1 MKSLSRRGLMTGSV
15 GVGLASAAAASLSHA
30 DTVSGRSI
38 TRIAFGSCAK
48 SDKPQPI
55 WDAVLAAQPDLFI
68 FLGDN
73 VYLDTRDPEVMRLK
87 YAELG
92 AQPGYR
98 RLKASVPILATW
110 DDHDYGEND
119 AGFDYPMKEESRRQ
133 FLDFFEVAAD
143 SPRRSRDGIYTTY
156 AFGPSGRRVQILLP
170 DLRWNRTPLIPLELG
185 DQDYDTWVEA
195 RAVAGKSTPGPYM
208 RNPELA
214 ATQLGATQWR
224 WLEGQLG
231 QPADVRIL
239 ASSLQVLADFAG
251 WEGWVNFAHDHQRLI
266 STIREKRANG
276 LICLSGDTHYG
287 EISRLDNN
295 VPYPLWDITSS
306 GLTEVWPVTPPNA
319 LRVSEVFR
327 EQNFGLLTIDWSGP
341 KPMVLAEIRDVRG
354 TVRLEQAIR
363 MADLEV

>member
-1 MKSLSRRGLMTGSV
+1 MAGTV
-15 GVGLASAAAASLSHA
+15 GVGMATAVASSSARA
-30 DTVSGRSI
+30 DIQSETSI

-73 VYLDTRDPEVMRLK
+73 VYLDTRDPEVMRAK
-87 YAELG
+87 YAELA
-92 AQPGYR
+92 AQPGFQ
-98 RLKASVPILATW
+98 RLKASIPILATW

-133 FLDFFEVAAD
+133 FLDFFEAAPN
-143 SPRRSRDGIYTTY
+143 SPRRTRDGIYTSY
-156 AFGPSGRRVQILLP
+156 VFGPSGRRLQILLP
-170 DLRWNRTPLIPLELG
+170 DLRWNRTPLVPLELG
-185 DQDYDTWVEA
+185 EQDYDTWIEA
-195 RAVAGKSTPGPYM
+195 QAAAGKPTPGPYM
-208 RNPELA
+208 RNPERA
-214 ATQLGATQWR
+214 ATQLGETQWN
-224 WLEGQLG
+224 WLEGQLA
-231 QPADVRIL
+231 QPADIRIL
-239 ASSLQVLADFAG
+239 ASSLQVIADFAG

-266 STIREKRANG
+266 SSIREHRANG

-319 LRVSEVFR
+319 LRMGDVFR
-327 EQNFGLLTIDWSGP
+327 EQNFGLLTIDWSGSRP
-341 KPMVLAEIRDVRG
+341 IVLAEIRDVSGR
-354 TVRLEQAIR
+354 VRLEQAIQI
-363 MADLEV
+363 ADLEV